1 MVLKYEPW
9 GSNPR
14 FEWDE
19 YNEAKIWEHGVDVF
33 EVEQCFD
40 MENER
45 FVTPHPKAK
54 SEPVKYGDRYLVR
67 GVTNGGRRLL
77 ITVQYVGG
85 NIVRPITAWEI

>member
-9 GSNPR
+9 GNHPR

-19 YNEAKIWEHGVDVF
+19 HNEAKILAHGIQPF

-45 FVTPHPKAK
+45 FVIPHPKAK
-54 SEPVKYGDRYLVR
+54 SQPGKYGDRYRVR
-67 GVTNGGRRLL
+67 GVTHGGRKLL
-77 ITVQYVGG
+77 ITVQHIEGDLL
-85 NIVRPITAWEI
+85 RPITAWEI

>member
-1 MVLKYEPW
+1 MTLKFEPW
-9 GSNPR
+9 GERPT

-19 YNEAKIWEHGVDVF
+19 HNESKIWAHGIDVF

-54 SEPVKYGDRYLVR
+54 AEPERYGDRYMVR
-67 GVTNGGRRLL
+67 GVTNGGRKLL
-77 ITVQYVGG
+77 IVVQHVGR
-85 NIVRPITAWEI
+85 NIVRPITAWTV